1 MFDSVSGYRKK
12 IVVLLAI
19 VTVGS
24 AALMAI
30 SSRLAGNEPKLENSK
45 SKANSL
51 FINDPNF
58 SMAANNSLGG
68 RELFFKMILS
78 ILLVVV
84 LGIAAIYVSKKFLPH
99 ANLSGKRVRLIETV
113 HLGLRKA
120 IHLLK
125 IGNQHI
131 LIGSTAENITKL
143 ADVTGVFVQ
152 GEHTFADLSAQ
163 EADNNSR
170 IKNDLQAY

>member
-1 MFDSVSGYRKK
+1 MFYSVSGYRKK

-24 AALMAI
+24 AALMTV

-45 SKANSL
+45 SKASSL

-58 SMAANNSLGG
+58 SMAANNNYGG
-68 RELFFKMILS
+68 SEMFFKMILS
-78 ILLVVV
+78 IGLVVV
-84 LGIAAIYVSKKFLPH
+84 LGIAAIYVSKKLLPH
-99 ANLSGKRVRLIETV
+99 ASLSGKRVRLIETV
-113 HLGLRKA
+113 HLGPRKA
-120 IHLLK
+120 VHLLK
-125 IGNQHI
+125 IGNQHL

-143 ADVTGVFVQ
+143 ADVTGMFVQ
-152 GEHTFADLSAQ
+152 SEHTLADLSAQ